1 MIRLPSRLDDETE
14 EYVFERMECGF
25 AVHKAI
31 GPGYGES
38 IYKNAFC
45 VELLA
50 RKIPLECEKPFIVK
64 YRDRPVGT
72 HHLDLIVRDRVLV
85 ELKAVKMLK
94 RVHEAQVL
102 AYLKASKLPIALL
115 MNFGG
120 ATLKEGLKRIVL

>member
-64 YRDRPVGT
+64 YRDRRHAERGT
-72 HHLDLIVRDRVLV
+72 QENRALTEFIV
-85 ELKAVKMLK
+85 
-94 RVHEAQVL
+94 
-102 AYLKASKLPIALL
+102 SSSSS
-115 MNFGG
+115 
-120 ATLKEGLKRIVL
+120 

>member
-14 EYVFERMECGF
+14 NCIFETMQCGF
-25 AVHKAI
+25 GVHKAI
-31 GPGYGES
+31 GPGFGER

-50 RKIPLECEKPFIVK
+50 RKTPFETEQTFVVK
-64 YRDRPVGT
+64 YREQPVGT
-72 HHLDLIVRDRVLV
+72 HRLDLVVRERVLV

-94 RVHEAQVL
+94 RVHEAQVI
-102 AYLKASKLPIALL
+102 AYLKASGLRVGLL

-120 ATLKEGLKRIVL
+120 ATLKEGLQRIVV

>member
-1 MIRLPSRLDDETE
+1 MTRQKK
-14 EYVFERMECGF
+14 YVFETMECGF

-64 YRDRPVGT
+64 YRDRRHAERGT
-72 HHLDLIVRDRVLV
+72 QENRALTEFHRVIEFIVTSCSIVSARSL
-85 ELKAVKMLK
+85 MLSN
-94 RVHEAQVL
+94 VP
-102 AYLKASKLPIALL
+102 SP
-115 MNFGG
+115 
-120 ATLKEGLKRIVL
+120 